1 MKTELVQGFI
11 PEGWVRGEDLVIHS
25 PPLYSDRRV
34 TRGYVTRKY
43 TVSVV
48 DTNLSKRNPHIYTF
62 ESTETNTVQE
72 WLNWW
77 HSSSTT

>member
-1 MKTELVQGFI
+1 VKTELVPGFI
-11 PEGWVRGEDLVIHS
+11 PEGWVKGESLVIHS
-25 PPLYSDRRV
+25 PPLYNDRRV

-43 TVSVV
+43 MATVVC
-48 DTNLSKRNPHIYTF
+48 NNPAKRDPHLYTF

-72 WLNWW
+72 WVNWW